1 MKKNYLKI
9 IAIFLGIFLAL
20 FIVANFGIN
29 YWLKSQLPKYVKNN
43 SHYLISYK
51 TLDVDIATGNIHST
65 GISINNKNPQN
76 QNVIGLQGT
85 IDTLSISRLGI
96 YDAIF
101 NKRVN
106 TSNLLLKNPNL
117 NIVLAKPIDEKT
129 GKQRNPVAFENIKI
143 NNGNIKIFRHT
154 KQKFLAVNDLN
165 LNVENLQMTEESVEK
180 KLPVVFDKY
189 DINGKNFFFRPDN
202 VYAFTA
208 KYVTTKEN
216 QMSIKDFALVP
227 LLSYQNFTK
236 FYPKKR
242 NLFDFTSSEMEFK
255 DIILKDNKINLTN
268 VRFENPELKMY
279 TTNVIPSEK
288 KKSFTYDVN
297 LEDVL
302 MNNAKIKILKPNG
315 TPLFIAENLTM
326 NINKFLMNDET
337 AKGNIPFNYDNFK
350 INGKNLNYIS
360 DRENVKVSALAINPK
375 SADLRNVSVK
385 PTVSVSDKTLMDLN
399 ANRINL
405 KINEWNFL
413 NNKLK
418 LDVQNV
424 LINGLNGKVTA
435 AKNPNKKKAN
445 YSGIQLPLKI
455 KNIDL
460 KNSNLT
466 IDNLDKPL
474 VFNDLTAKIENLE
487 MNEKTVR
494 EKIPFK
500 TENYRLTTKNFSFKI
515 NQFYQINIGA
525 LTQNKNALLVSN
537 FSLKPLVSRAQFI
550 RMIPAE
556 KDLYDL
562 KINQISAK
570 GNWDLASESKFL
582 DASEVTLNGMNA
594 NIFRSKIPKDDLTEK
609 LLYSKLLR
617 TIKFP
622 MFIQNLEVRNSVLV
636 YEEDTKKSDGP
647 GKLTFNNFS
656 LNAKNLNSGKMKGK
670 PTLVPISINCRFMNA
685 SPMKV
690 KWSFDTANLNDDF
703 AISGNI
709 ADLPAAEINSFIEPY
724 LKIRAT
730 GLISDLIFNFR
741 GNFSG
746 IHGTLKMVHQNLQV
760 AVLKPTGE
768 KNKILSAVANM
779 VVKTNSGNYPESVSV
794 ENVERDK
801 TKSFFNLFWRG
812 IEQGLKKTLI
822 GKNAP
827 TTEVKVKNAVE
838 VTKSTLKQTKK
849 DIAET
854 KSDVKQKV
862 QDTKEKVKEKGI
874 FRNIFKK

>member
-29 YWLKSQLPKYVKNN
+29 CWLKSQLPKYVKNN

-101 NKRVN
+101 NKKVN
-106 TSNLLLKNPNL
+106 TSNLLLRNPNL

-143 NNGNIKIFRHT
+143 NNGNIQIFRHT
-154 KQKFLAVNDLN
+154 KQKFLSVNDLN
-165 LNVENLQMTEESVEK
+165 LNVENLQMSEEAVEK

-208 KYVTTKEN
+208 NYVTTKEN

-350 INGKNLNYIS
+350 MNGKNLNYIS

-399 ANRINL
+399 ANRLNL

-424 LINGLNGKVTA
+424 LVNGLNVKVTA
-435 AKNPNKKKAN
+435 SKNPNKKKPN

-460 KNSNLT
+460 KN
-466 IDNLDKPL
+466 
-474 VFNDLTAKIENLE
+474 
-487 MNEKTVR
+487 
-494 EKIPFK
+494 
-500 TENYRLTTKNFSFKI
+500 
-515 NQFYQINIGA
+515 
-525 LTQNKNALLVSN
+525 
-537 FSLKPLVSRAQFI
+537 
-550 RMIPAE
+550 
-556 KDLYDL
+556 
-562 KINQISAK
+562 
-570 GNWDLASESKFL
+570 
-582 DASEVTLNGMNA
+582 
-594 NIFRSKIPKDDLTEK
+594 
-609 LLYSKLLR
+609 
-617 TIKFP
+617 
-622 MFIQNLEVRNSVLV
+622 
-636 YEEDTKKSDGP
+636 
-647 GKLTFNNFS
+647 
-656 LNAKNLNSGKMKGK
+656 
-670 PTLVPISINCRFMNA
+670 
-685 SPMKV
+685 
-690 KWSFDTANLNDDF
+690 
-703 AISGNI
+703 
-709 ADLPAAEINSFIEPY
+709 
-724 LKIRAT
+724 
-730 GLISDLIFNFR
+730 
-741 GNFSG
+741 
-746 IHGTLKMVHQNLQV
+746 
-760 AVLKPTGE
+760 
-768 KNKILSAVANM
+768 
-779 VVKTNSGNYPESVSV
+779 
-794 ENVERDK
+794 
-801 TKSFFNLFWRG
+801 
-812 IEQGLKKTLI
+812 
-822 GKNAP
+822 
-827 TTEVKVKNAVE
+827 
-838 VTKSTLKQTKK
+838 
-849 DIAET
+849 
-854 KSDVKQKV
+854 
-862 QDTKEKVKEKGI
+862 
-874 FRNIFKK
+874 